1 MNFPIRRAFARLT
14 VDASHTV
21 SFQHAGR
28 TFPAIPMTNLSAGGF
43 GMRLPAP
50 VTAGMEV
57 GDDLTGLFF
66 EHHDLP
72 QTKVRGRIVHLL
84 GQRHGPSEGF
94 VLVGVQLV
102 DPPEIFVQYV
112 DQYVRARVG

>member
-1 MNFPIRRAFARLT
+1 LSYPIRRAFARLT

-28 TFPAIPMTNLSAGGF
+28 SFPGLPMTNLSAGGF

-50 VTAGMEV
+50 VTAGMEI
-57 GDDLTGLFF
+57 GDDLTAVVF
-66 EHHDLP
+66 EHVDLP

-102 DPPEIFVQYV
+102 DPPEIFGQFI